1 MSSDEVNG
9 KELYICGG
17 CNAKIG
23 AGELSAILKNLP
35 QPKSD
40 KLLVGFGSSDDAAVY
55 ALSDE
60 QALIQTLDFFP
71 TMVSDPYL
79 FGQIAA
85 TNALSDVYA
94 MGGSVLTAMNI
105 VCFPEEGDL
114 DSLALILKG
123 GAEKVQEAGG
133 LLVGGHSIHD
143 TLPKYGLSVTGTVHP
158 DKMITNQGAQ
168 LGDYLILTKPIG
180 VSVITSAYSIH
191 ETDEKTFKEA
201 VASMTL
207 LNKYAVKY
215 MHEHAVSACTDVTGF
230 GLLGHLLEML
240 SDDQQAVL
248 WQSEIPYLPGAYD
261 LANEFMIT
269 AGGQRNRNHLED
281 KVLFQMDD
289 FAWEEL
295 LYDPQTSGGLLMSL
309 PVEEAE
315 TFLEKIKVHYPYA
328 RIIGQ
333 IVDKKTK
340 PSIVVESG
348 KER

>member
-23 AGELSAILKNLP
+23 AGELSSILKDLP

-143 TLPKYGLSVTGTVHP
+143 ALPKYGLSVTGTVHP

-191 ETDEKTFKEA
+191 ETDEKTFQEA

-207 LNKYAVKY
+207 LNKYAVEH

-240 SDDQQAVL
+240 SDGQQAVL

-315 TFLEKIKVHYPYA
+315 AFLEKIKVHYPYA

-333 IVDKKTK
+333 IVDKKTG

-348 KER
+348 KE

>member
-23 AGELSAILKNLP
+23 AGELSSILKDLP

-143 TLPKYGLSVTGTVHP
+143 ALPKYGLSVTGTVHP
-158 DKMITNQGAQ
+158 DKMITNQGAR

-191 ETDEKTFKEA
+191 ETDEKTFQEA

-207 LNKYAVKY
+207 LNKYAVEH

-309 PVEEAE
+309 SVEEAE
-315 TFLEKIKVHYPYA
+315 AFLEKIKVHYPYA

-333 IVDKKTK
+333 IVDKKTG

-348 KER
+348 KE

>member
-23 AGELSAILKNLP
+23 AGELSAILKDLP

-55 ALSDE
+55 ALSGE

-123 GAEKVQEAGG
+123 GAEKVKEAGG

-143 TLPKYGLSVTGTVHP
+143 ALPKYGLSVTGTVHP

-191 ETDEKTFKEA
+191 ETDEKTFQEA

-207 LNKYAVKY
+207 LNKYAVEH
-215 MHEHAVSACTDVTGF
+215 MRDHAVSACTDVTGF

-240 SDDQQAVL
+240 SDSQQAVL
-248 WQSEIPYLPGAYD
+248 WQSEIPYLPGAHD

-281 KVLFQMDD
+281 KVLFQIDD

-315 TFLEKIKVHYPYA
+315 AFLEKIKVHYPYA

-333 IVDKKTK
+333 IVDKKTG
-340 PSIVVESG
+340 PSIVVESE
-348 KER
+348 KEL

>member
-23 AGELSAILKNLP
+23 AGELSSILKDLP

-40 KLLVGFGSSDDAAVY
+40 KLLVGFDSSDDAAVY

-143 TLPKYGLSVTGTVHP
+143 ALPKYGLSVTGTVHP
-158 DKMITNQGAQ
+158 DKMITNQGAR

-180 VSVITSAYSIH
+180 VSVITSGYSIH
-191 ETDEKTFKEA
+191 ETDEKTFQEA

-207 LNKYAVKY
+207 LNKYAVGH

-240 SDDQQAVL
+240 SDGQQAVL

-309 PVEEAE
+309 PVEEVE

-333 IVDKKTK
+333 IVDKKTG

-348 KER
+348 KE

>member
-23 AGELSAILKNLP
+23 AGELSSILKDLP

-143 TLPKYGLSVTGTVHP
+143 ALPKYGLSVTGTVHP
-158 DKMITNQGAQ
+158 DKMITNQGAR

-191 ETDEKTFKEA
+191 ETDEKTFQEA

-207 LNKYAVKY
+207 LNKYAVEH

-315 TFLEKIKVHYPYA
+315 AFLEKIKVHYPYA

-333 IVDKKTK
+333 IVDKKTG

-348 KER
+348 KE